1 MRIRT
6 PLSSLLALL
15 LAGIFIVPAVSAATS
30 KAKDDSSDSTQPTV
44 VSQNPPEYPMSMRRY
59 AISGEVLVELI
70 VGADGKVASAVVIE
84 SDNPTF
90 DEPAIE
96 AVLAWKFK
104 PGTKAGKPVAT
115 RMHVPIVF
123 SIEDWS
129 DRRAYSIEAKR
140 DQSKMPEGF
149 RFDVAPKIKSAHVP
163 VYPHALRLKGTS
175 GKAQCGIVIDAKG
188 RVVQVKVLSA
198 SAPEFGLALY
208 AALENFRFVPAT
220 LKGQPVASVLS
231 FEQEFDWTTPSDRYG
246 DDALSL
252 EKRSPEKIV
261 SMAALDAPLK
271 PRSRRSPT
279 FPLGAPLEMETG
291 QAVIECLIDKNG
303 RVRLPRIA
311 SATHEAFGY
320 AAVQAANAWW
330 FDPPLVKG
338 KPAVV
343 RVQIPFAFGPPAPTK
358 AKAPAKKQ

>member
-1 MRIRT
+1 MRNRT
-6 PLSSLLALL
+6 RLSSLLSLV
-15 LAGIFIVPAVSAATS
+15 LAGALAVPLASAAET
-30 KAKDDSSDSTQPTV
+30 KVKKDSDSTYPTV
-44 VSQNPPEYPMSMRRY
+44 VSRTPPEYPISMRRY
-59 AISGEVLVELI
+59 AISGEVLVEFI
-70 VGADGKVASAVVIE
+70 VDTDGKVANAMVVE

-96 AVLAWKFK
+96 AVLSWKFK

-115 RMHVPIVF
+115 NMRVPIIF
-123 SIEDWS
+123 SIDDWG
-129 DRRAYSIEAKR
+129 DRRAYNVETRR
-140 DQSKMPEGF
+140 DPSKMPEGF

-163 VYPHALRLKGTS
+163 VYPYPLRLKGTS

-220 LKGQPVASVLS
+220 LKGEPVASVLS

-246 DDALSL
+246 DDALSF

-261 SMAALDAPLK
+261 LMAALDAPLN
-271 PRSRRSPT
+271 PRSRRSPS
-279 FPLGAPLEMETG
+279 FPLGVPDEVKEG
-291 QAVIECLIDKNG
+291 QAVVECLIDKNG
-303 RVRLPRIA
+303 RARLPRIV

-338 KPAVV
+338 KPVVV
-343 RVQIPFAFGPPAPTK
+343 RVQIPFTFGPPATK
-358 AKAPAKKQ
+358 KAPAKKQ